1 MSVGTEWNSPW
12 LNRCYW
18 VMGHLD
24 EFQLNTTEALVLSLI
39 AFFNETGQPVT
50 LEGLSARCFITMEEL
65 DELLFGLENRG
76 YLKIRAL
83 RGEMVYDMEGLLST
97 PLRAGRTINEEL
109 LQEFQQEFGR
119 TFSAGEMERVMSMA
133 EQYDERAVRVAL
145 GEAAVYDKRSLNY
158 IEKLLISWHAR
169 GLSPEELEN
178 GQR

>member
-83 RGEMVYDMEGLLST
+83 RGEMVYA
-97 PLRAGRTINEEL
+97 AGRKNH
-109 LQEFQQEFGR
+109 QRR
-119 TFSAGEMERVMSMA
+119 TAAGIPAGIWTHLFR
-133 EQYDERAVRVAL
+133 RGN
-145 GEAAVYDKRSLNY
+145 GEGHV
-158 IEKLLISWHAR
+158 H
-169 GLSPEELEN
+169 G
-178 GQR
+178 